1 MDYAVLFI
9 SEQGIIVVAVLRKHS
24 SNIFYLRFA
33 SCHLPFMAVNAVVV
47 NAMVVNAMVV
57 NAMVVNAMVVNAMVV
72 NAMLRR
78 IIN

>member
-1 MDYAVLFI
+1 MLFI

-33 SCHLPFMAVNAVVV
+33 SCHLPFMVVNAVVVIAVAVNAVVV
-47 NAMVVNAMVV
+47 NAVVVNAVAV
-57 NAMVVNAMVVNAMVV
+57 IAMVV
-72 NAMLRR
+72 NAMLSK